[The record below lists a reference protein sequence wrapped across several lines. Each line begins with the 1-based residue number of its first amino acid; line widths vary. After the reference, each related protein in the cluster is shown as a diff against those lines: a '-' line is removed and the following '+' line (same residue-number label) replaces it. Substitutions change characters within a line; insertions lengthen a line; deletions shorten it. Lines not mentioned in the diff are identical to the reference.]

1 MGLRS
6 RPPSVELVYRTQRRR
21 LNCVSRR
28 RTTKCQHQW
37 ILLMT
42 PNLDI
47 VLPRDASAAY
57 AVVWCLTVCLSVC
70 LSVTFVSVEMNKQDL
85 KKFSPSC
92 SGSHTILV
100 FPYQTSW
107 QYSDGDPPN
116 GGVECRWGRHIDSGR
131 ICGYRIDECCS
142 ARSTIDG
149 RRSVVYNIYSARLF
163 TAENTT
169 HQWIRRRED
178 NRAEFICKQR

>member
-1 MGLRS
+1 
-6 RPPSVELVYRTQRRR
+6 
-21 LNCVSRR
+21 
-28 RTTKCQHQW
+28 
-37 ILLMT
+37 MT

-57 AVVWCLTVCLSVC
+57 AVVRCLTVC
-70 LSVTFVSVEMNKQDL
+70 LSVTFVSVEMNKQDF

-149 RRSVVYNIYSARLF
+149 HRCSMCITVTAHDCLRHRSSRISEYAEEKITEQNLFVSSGKSEAEVTNNRRLY
-163 TAENTT
+163 
-169 HQWIRRRED
+169 
-178 NRAEFICKQR
+178 